1 MRVRSFLVLVAAVA
15 AMAGAVASA
24 GAQTPFRP
32 VAVVNDSAI
41 TGFDLAQREQ
51 ILRLLGFPADDQE
64 ALRSAALEQLVQDRL
79 KLQAA
84 RQMGIEITPELVQ
97 AGIEDL
103 ARRAGTEPDAL
114 RGLMSAQGIS
124 GQAIE
129 DMATAEMAWL
139 QVIRARFGDRIR
151 PDEAEID
158 AELALVG
165 DGTAT
170 EYRILEIGL
179 PIETSERSEAETRA
193 LAEDLAARLQAGG
206 DFAAA
211 VARYSRAPSAER
223 GGEVGWISTERMPP
237 QLGAMLAGMEVGEV
251 SQPLPVSG
259 GISILKLLDKRSTDR
274 PVQPDT
280 ATREAIR
287 ERMMN
292 ERGARLA
299 DGLLQEMRRDAL
311 IEVR

>member
-1 MRVRSFLVLVAAVA
+1 MRVRFFLVLIAALA
-15 AMAGAVASA
+15 AMAGADAPA

-41 TGFDLAQREQ
+41 TGFDLAQRQQ
-51 ILRLLGFPADDQE
+51 ILRVLGFPADGQE
-64 ALRSAALEQLVQDRL
+64 ELRTAALEQLVEDRL

-84 RQMGIEITPELVQ
+84 KRMGIEITPELVE
-97 AGIEDL
+97 AGIQDL
-103 ARRAGTEPDAL
+103 ARRAGTDPDAL
-114 RGLMSAQGIS
+114 RGLMSAEGIS
-124 GQAIE
+124 GQAME
-129 DMATAEMAWL
+129 DMAAADMAWL

-151 PDEAEID
+151 PDESEVD

-170 EYRILEIGL
+170 EYRILEIGM
-179 PIETSERSEAETRA
+179 PIETGDRTEAETRA
-193 LAEDLAARLQAGG
+193 LAEDLSRRLQAGG

-211 VARYSRAPSAER
+211 VARYSMAPSAER
-223 GGEVGWISTERMPP
+223 GGDVGWISTERMPR
-237 QLGAMLAGMEVGEV
+237 QLAAMLAGMEVGEV
-251 SQPLPVSG
+251 SPPLPVSG
-259 GISILKLLDKRSTDR
+259 GISILKVLDKRSTDR
-274 PVQPDT
+274 RVQPDM
-280 ATREAIR
+280 ATRDAIR
-287 ERMMN
+287 ERMIN